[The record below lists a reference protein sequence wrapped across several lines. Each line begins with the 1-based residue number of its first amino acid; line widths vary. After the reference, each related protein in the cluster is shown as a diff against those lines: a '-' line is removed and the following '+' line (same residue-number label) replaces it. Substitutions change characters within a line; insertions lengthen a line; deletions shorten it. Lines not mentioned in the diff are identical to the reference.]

1 MATNSGMQ
9 AGDIHQF
16 LQGGS
21 GGSLDLLNLDASVLS
36 LIQQDPSILSQ
47 DPSLQAALREVQQ
60 QQQQQVLGA
69 PRTAVPQPKVT
80 PSTSSSSASRP
91 AVRPL
96 SGAGQPFVELV
107 EQPKS
112 RGLRFRYECEGR
124 SAGSIPGERSTTEKR
139 TYPTIKI
146 HNYNGPAVI
155 VVSCVTKDEPY
166 RPHPH
171 NLVGKDCKKGVCTLR
186 IRDTNT
192 VTFPHLGIQCAKKK
206 DVEDNLKLRQ
216 EINVDPYQTG
226 FKHKSTNL
234 DLNVVRLCFQVFLP
248 DETGKITRIVPP
260 VVSQCIHDK
269 KALNDLVICR
279 VDRTSGKSK
288 GGDEVFLLCEKINR
302 DDIRIRFFEERD
314 EETVWENFGDFSQ
327 NDVHRQFA
335 IVFRTPAY
343 KDQYISKPV
352 EVKMQLQRI
361 SDLDG
366 SDPIP
371 FTYMPEDPDP
381 DRILEKRKRKANSS
395 FFGDGAPISQEDLKQ
410 RLKLKASRS
419 STQSKPEMKIKQ
431 ELMTPEVP
439 KYAYNNF
446 GIQDQGD
453 LFGSEFGNTA
463 GAGAS
468 AFSAVANSQMDNTVF
483 SQTSMS
489 GGKVQYT
496 ARSPATS
503 QISTLSVSQMDSGN
517 AMMSDA
523 GVGQQSVQ
531 NNPNQVVIDINN
543 PNVMAQLQLLML
555 VSQQQKNAS
564 NENIINDPNL
574 QAAVASNQGESFSS
588 LDSMLANYLEQ
599 QPSGDVSMSLGSMG
613 DINLDNLGAF
623 ENVSAEGV
631 PNFDETKEAIN
642 SLNQA
647 N

>member
-1 MATNSGMQ
+1 MSTNSGMH

-16 LQGGS
+16 LQSAGAGA
-21 GGSLDLLNLDASVLS
+21 LDLLDSSSMS
-36 LIQQDPSILSQ
+36 LIQQDPSILNQ
-47 DPSLQAALREVQQ
+47 DLNLQAAIQDVQQ
-60 QQQQQVLGA
+60 QQVFGA
-69 PRTAVPQPKVT
+69 PKAAVTKPKVT
-80 PSTSSSSASRP
+80 PSVNSSSAFRP
-91 AVRPL
+91 AVRP
-96 SGAGQPFVELV
+96 GQGTAQPLVEIV

-124 SAGSIPGERSTTEKR
+124 SAGSIPGERSTTEKK

-206 DVEDNLKLRQ
+206 DVEDNLKQRQ

-431 ELMTPEVP
+431 ELMTPDIP
-439 KYAYNNF
+439 KYAYDDF
-446 GIQDQGD
+446 GIQDQGN
-453 LFGSEFGNTA
+453 LFGSDNT
-463 GAGAS
+463 AGAS
-468 AFSAVANSQMDNTVF
+468 AFSAVTNSQMDN
-483 SQTSMS
+483 SIIAQNSMS

-496 ARSPATS
+496 SRSPATS
-503 QISTLSVSQMDSGN
+503 QISTLSVSQMDNSN
-517 AMMSDA
+517 AMMSNA
-523 GVGQQSVQ
+523 VGQQNAQ
-531 NNPNQVVIDINN
+531 NNPNQIVIDINN
-543 PNVMAQLQLLML
+543 PSVMAQLQLLML
-555 VSQQQKNAS
+555 MSQQQKS

-574 QAAVASNQGESFSS
+574 QAAVAGNQGDFSS
-588 LDSMLANYLEQ
+588 FDSMLANYLEQ
-599 QPSGDVSMSLGSMG
+599 QPSGDVSMPSLGSMG
-613 DINLDNLGAF
+613 DINLDNLAAF

-642 SLNQA
+642 SLNQIK
-647 N
+647 

>member
-1 MATNSGMQ
+1 MQ
-9 AGDIHQF
+9 AGDIQQF
-16 LQGGS
+16 LQSGS
-21 GGSLDLLNLDASVLS
+21 GGLDLLNLDANVLS
-36 LIQQDPSILSQ
+36 LIQQDPSILISQ
-47 DPSLQAALREVQQ
+47 DPSLQAALRDVQQ

-69 PRTAVPQPKVT
+69 PRTAVTKPKVAQST
-80 PSTSSSSASRP
+80 NSPSVSRS

-96 SGAGQPFVELV
+96 QGAGQPFVEIF

-124 SAGSIPGERSTTEKR
+124 SAGSIPGEKSTTEKK

-248 DETGKITRIVPP
+248 DDTGKITRIVPP

-314 EETVWENFGDFSQ
+314 EETVWESFGDFSQ

-371 FTYMPEDPDP
+371 FTYMPEDP
-381 DRILEKRKRKANSS
+381 
-395 FFGDGAPISQEDLKQ
+395 GAPISQEDLKQ

-419 STQSKPEMKIKQ
+419 STQSKPEIKVKQ

-439 KYAYNNF
+439 KYSFDNF
-446 GIQDQGD
+446 GIQDQGNM
-453 LFGSEFGNTA
+453 FGSEFGNTA

-489 GGKVQYT
+489 GGKVQYS

-503 QISTLSVSQMDSGN
+503 QMSVSQMDSGN
-517 AMMSDA
+517 TLMPNA
-523 GVGQQSVQ
+523 GVGQQSTQ
-531 NNPNQVVIDINN
+531 NNPNQIVIDINN
-543 PNVMAQLQLLML
+543 PNVIAQLQLLML
-555 VSQQQKNAS
+555 VSQQQKNIS

-574 QAAVASNQGESFSS
+574 QAAVASNQGDYSS

-599 QPSGDVSMSLGSMG
+599 QPSGDVSMPSLGSMG